1 MSFSS
6 SMDECAPVQFLPASA
21 AAAAAAPTF
30 RSVAAQHAA
39 ESSPLHSRPPSPQ
52 DFAAAAHCNALA
64 SSSSSHRQCIYAPQ
78 PQLQF
83 SNFSVP
89 APAASPPPFAIVAG
103 WAHVAGN
110 MFHCPQ
116 TRTSSAPR
124 SHFPHVYPI
133 YLLRVFISM
142 NASFFTPSQSCFFCV
157 ACHLFPDS
165 STCNLAGAKHICDM
179 NCEAR
184 QWCPIRSMFVCAISG
199 KVHTRG
205 NPFLVRESKRQSAL
219 VDDIDDGADECCAT
233 ADANAFGF
241 EREGQIHGAARRKFM

>member
-1 MSFSS
+1 MVAGARSSDSISRFAIEFELGANPATLKSRIAPSTCVQRAQPANRTSQLYSSREMSFSS

-21 AAAAAAPTF
+21 AAAAAPTF
-30 RSVAAQHAA
+30 RSFAAQHAA
-39 ESSPLHSRPPSPQ
+39 ESSPLHSRTPSPQ

-116 TRTSSAPR
+116 TRTSSAPQPDLPR
-124 SHFPHVYPI
+124 VCLLD
-133 YLLRVFISM
+133 LLRVFISM
-142 NASFFTPSQSCFFCV
+142 NASFFTPSQSF
-157 ACHLFPDS
+157 LF
-165 STCNLAGAKHICDM
+165 L
-179 NCEAR
+179 
-184 QWCPIRSMFVCAISG
+184 
-199 KVHTRG
+199 
-205 NPFLVRESKRQSAL
+205 
-219 VDDIDDGADECCAT
+219 
-233 ADANAFGF
+233 
-241 EREGQIHGAARRKFM
+241 